1 MFKFKLKKKRIK
13 YIYEKIK
20 KKNIYRVLKFKI
32 FEIWFSFN
40 LF

>member
-20 KKNIYRVLKFKI
+20 KKTFTE
-32 FEIWFSFN
+32 F
-40 LF
+40 